1 MGKRATFTQAE
12 MTRAIRAAKAAGM
25 NVTRCEIGSDGS
37 IILSEITT
45 PIAASASPLD
55 QWKVKNA
62 ERA

>member
-25 NVTRCEIGSDGS
+25 NITRCEIGSDGS
-37 IILSEITT
+37 IILSEIN
-45 PIAASASPLD
+45 PAAAPVSALD

-62 ERA
+62 KHP